1 MSNAKVISAG
11 PPVSTN
17 TLQAIGLK
25 LLACFL
31 FSLAFAIPRL
41 VETSV
46 PADILAVLRF
56 ATGLATVS
64 VLLSFTGAGHV
75 APVQTPRLLHV
86 VRAALAGLSIT
97 AGFYAATHMPLGDAM
112 AIGFS
117 SGPFV
122 LLFGWLFLRE
132 KLTTGRVVALT
143 LGLFGALLVAQ
154 PTGFS
159 IDASMYGGVGVSGL
173 FDLGLPALAAA
184 FAALCISVET
194 LTGRYVAQREHP
206 YTILFQINMIG
217 IVVAICLVA
226 GGSLFRDGLPAVDPV
241 SFLLLSLSGPA
252 MTFGQVAH
260 LKALAKVE
268 AGMLAPVNYAT
279 IGFST
284 LLGFFLF
291 GEAPDLFMILGCA
304 FILSGAAVTSRQKR

>member
-1 MSNAKVISAG
+1 MSNANTFSVG
-11 PPVSTN
+11 PPVAAN
-17 TLQAIGLK
+17 MLQAIGLK

-41 VETSV
+41 VENNV
-46 PADILAVLRF
+46 PAEILAVLRF

-64 VLLSFTGAGHV
+64 ALLSFSGAGHV
-75 APVQTPRLLHV
+75 APIQTSRLLHGI
-86 VRAALAGLSIT
+86 RAGLAGLSIA

-122 LLFGWLFLRE
+122 LVFGCLFLGERFG
-132 KLTTGRVVALT
+132 LGRVVALA
-143 LGLFGALLVAQ
+143 LGLCGALLVAQ
-154 PTGFS
+154 PAGFNFA
-159 IDASMYGGVGVSGL
+159 DDLGTL
-173 FDLGLPALAAA
+173 FNLYDLGLPALAAV
-184 FAALCISVET
+184 FAALCISAET

-206 YTILFQINMIG
+206 FTILFQLNMIG
-217 IVVAICLVA
+217 LVVAVGLVA
-226 GGSLFRDGLPAVDPV
+226 FGSLFRDGLPAVDPV

-268 AGMLAPVNYAT
+268 AGVLAPVNYAT

-284 LLGFFLF
+284 FLGFFLF
-291 GEAPDLFMILGCA
+291 DEAPDLVMVIGCLL
-304 FILSGAAVTSRQKR
+304 ILSGAAVTGRSAR

>member
-1 MSNAKVISAG
+1 MSETNALPNPAPIA
-11 PPVSTN
+11 TA

-31 FSLAFAIPRL
+31 FSLAFAIPRM

-64 VLLSFTGAGHV
+64 VLLSFSGAGHV
-75 APVQTPRLLHV
+75 APVCTPRLLHGI
-86 VRAALAGLSIT
+86 RAGLAGLSIT
-97 AGFYAATHMPLGDAM
+97 AGFYAAAHMPLGDAM

-132 KLTTGRVVALT
+132 SLTPGRVTALL

-154 PTGFS
+154 PTGFTLDGVLS
-159 IDASMYGGVGVSGL
+159 GDAGLAVL
-173 FDLGLPALAAA
+173 FDLGLPAAAAA

-206 YTILFQINMIG
+206 YTILFQLNMMG
-217 IVVAICLVA
+217 LVVTVGMVA
-226 GGSLFRDGLPAVDPV
+226 AGSLFRDGMPAVDPV

-252 MTFGQVAH
+252 MTLGQIAF

-268 AGMLAPVNYAT
+268 AGLLAPVNYAT
-279 IGFST
+279 IAFST
-284 LLGFFLF
+284 LLGFLLF
-291 GEAPDLFMILGCA
+291 GEAPDLFMILGCV